1 MKNTF
6 ISILLFIAVQGV
18 AQSVEE
24 TAKAKMKELA
34 FMAGEWTGS
43 GWTTG
48 QDRKMS
54 TFSQTESLQ
63 FDLGG
68 TVLIIRGQGKD
79 AQGNIAH
86 NAFAVISYNAQTK
99 AYQMHS
105 WLENGMS
112 TQAAVELLG
121 PGKLNWWFKTE
132 SGTIRYK
139 LEFEGKTWKE
149 SGEFSPDEKAWYP
162 FLEMSLT
169 RK

>member
-1 MKNTF
+1 MKHILVSIF
-6 ISILLFIAVQGV
+6 IFTTVQGV
-18 AQSVEE
+18 AQTVEE
-24 TAKAKMKELA
+24 TAKAKMKALA
-34 FMAGEWTGS
+34 FMAGEWAGS

-48 QDRKMS
+48 QDRKMQ

-63 FDLGG
+63 YDLGG
-68 TVLIIRGQGKD
+68 TVLIIRGQGRD
-79 AQGNIAH
+79 ANGNLAH

-99 AYQMHS
+99 AYQMNS

-112 TQAAVELLG
+112 TQATVEILG

-139 LEFEGKTWKE
+139 LEFVGNTWKE
-149 SGEFSPDEKAWYP
+149 SGEFSPDDKAWYP
-162 FLEMSLT
+162 FLEMNLT